1 MSDSIVVS
9 YLRTRASDGR
19 ACGVL
24 YDIGLTSARMPSD
37 EELKEKKEREEAWEK
52 REHKMTVI
60 ALAEKFAVEQDC
72 PFDAAITRAE
82 IFIEKATAWMNK
94 E

>member
-1 MSDSIVVS
+1 MSDSIVVN

-52 REHKMTVI
+52 REYKLTVLALTERVSMTHNR
-60 ALAEKFAVEQDC
+60 
-72 PFDAAITRAE
+72 PFDDVVEWAE
-82 IFIEKATAWMNK
+82 RFVADSKSWMNK